1 MTVSPGCLFVFT
13 KQDDKR
19 ADQDLDVHVLPV
31 WNQGITGKGVV
42 VTILD
47 DGKFTFNLLFNL
59 KGNDSE

>member
-1 MTVSPGCLFVFT
+1 MALLRKLFSSKSSQSYRIIP

-47 DGKFTFNLLFNL
+47 DGEPF
-59 KGNDSE
+59 